1 MTHGFVLAASV
12 LVALVF
18 HGLSVYR
25 IESLRE
31 KTKGVIRTRQ
41 DLQAVKDVISLNMR
55 MAIFYILFW
64 LLLIA
69 VLVGMV
75 VTAMIAFPQALM
87 VFFLFGVITLPM
99 GLIGKHFE
107 KKIHSLKVESGDPAL
122 AETFQRYL
130 VQWKEPRFQLPED

>member
-1 MTHGFVLAASV
+1 MTQGFVLAASV

-75 VTAMIAFPQALM
+75 VTTMIAFPQALM

-107 KKIHSLKVESGDPAL
+107 KKIHSLKVESGDPKL

-130 VQWKEPRFQLPED
+130 VQWKEPHFGLPD

>member
-25 IESLRE
+25 IESLLE
-31 KTKGVIRTRQ
+31 KTEGVIRTKQ

-64 LLLIA
+64 LVLIA

-75 VTAMIAFPQALM
+75 VTALIAFPKALM

-107 KKIHSLKVESGDPAL
+107 KKIHSLKVESGDPTL

-130 VQWKEPRFQLPED
+130 VQWKEPHFGLPD

>member
-1 MTHGFVLAASV
+1 MTQVLVLAASV
-12 LVALVF
+12 LAAVVF

-122 AETFQRYL
+122 SETFQRYL
-130 VQWKEPRFQLPED
+130 VQWKEPRFSLPD